1 MCARS
6 NMQERIQAMQKAI
19 ANADGAS
26 KAFLRQQLAVMD
38 GSMKHGQVDFDN
50 AMDASKR
57 ILLEAEQEASG
68 LGDVVGNNGAEQV
81 VEGDAQ
87 SFGPKSE
94 YIRKQLEMAEG
105 ALIRTGLSF
114 HFLQI

>member
-68 LGDVVGNNGAEQV
+68 LGDVVGNSNHGCLLEPGKLDEISIEIIA
-81 VEGDAQ
+81 G
-87 SFGPKSE
+87 SHCIS
-94 YIRKQLEMAEG
+94 RK
-105 ALIRTGLSF
+105 F
-114 HFLQI
+114 